1 MCGGRSD
8 DSSQDTSGSYNEA
21 AQNFQA
27 ANPSYPSSSNFSAR
41 SASSIG
47 AMANQSFAGGMDEGQ
62 GNVNFSTISGG
73 ISSDDSPSYSTP
85 TFGNQSTNFS
95 VGTFSGSN
103 DPYES
108 EMLSTGRSTIPGT
121 NFRSGNLGG
130 MDEGQDGSPIGNFG
144 MGEGQRNVNFS
155 TLSGG
160 QNTRPSYNTPT
171 FGLPAIIGP
180 NKSVGTYTGSYD
192 PSEQDE
198 EQTSAL
204 SDDFLDEQG
213 RADMDL
219 LGKEISDYF
228 DNPLVKAGQFAEG
241 LFKSKNDM
249 GGKSRPSSFFTTD
262 AGLPN
267 NRLGDM
273 AIGVQQG
280 GKLTTDSSGKA
291 AYVTMPDGTIIG
303 QQPNMSGGGG
313 GGGGRQT
320 QTPLDPCPAGFKLD
334 PTTNSCQPVTDSA
347 SGTMGSKFVR
357 NVDMPDFS
365 NYGLVGGE
373 HRFFT
378 EMPGIINAKDGLP
391 RHPTGEVKGAGGPK
405 DDLVGPIMLS
415 NKEYVMPHEMIMEEG
430 DGNYDKGIMLLEK
443 KRMSALRKYRDRN
456 KSSGR
461 NTA

>member
-1 MCGGRSD
+1 MC
-8 DSSQDTSGSYNEA
+8 TSGG
-21 AQNFQA
+21 
-27 ANPSYPSSSNFSAR
+27 SA
-41 SASSIG
+41 ASSVG
-47 AMANQSFAGGMDEGQ
+47 DMDNKSFSGGMNEGQ
-62 GNVNFSTISGG
+62 GSVNFSTYSSGDNTSLNEG
-73 ISSDDSPSYSTP
+73 QGSVNFSTTSSGFSSDDSPSYNTP
-85 TFGNQSTNFS
+85 TFGNQSRNFS

-130 MDEGQDGSPIGNFG
+130 MDEGQDGYRSSPMTGFA
-144 MGEGQRNVNFS
+144 MGQGQKDVDFS

-160 QNTRPSYNTPT
+160 QNIQPSYNTPT
-171 FGLPAIIGP
+171 FGLPSIMGP
-180 NKSVGTYTGSYD
+180 NKSVGTYTGRYEYD

-213 RADMDL
+213 RKDMDD
-219 LGKEISDYF
+219 LGKEIADYF
-228 DNPLVKAGQFAEG
+228 NNPLVKAGQFTEG
-241 LFKSKNDM
+241 LFKSKNEM
-249 GGKSRPSSFFTTD
+249 GGKSRPSSLFTTD

-280 GKLTTDSSGKA
+280 GKLTRDSSGKA
-291 AYVTMPDGTIIG
+291 AYVTMPDGTVIG
-303 QQPNMSGGGG
+303 QQPNTGGGGGG

-334 PTTNSCQPVTDSA
+334 PVTNSCQPVKDETG
-347 SGTMGSKFVR
+347 GTIGTKFVR

-415 NKEYVMPHEMIMEEG
+415 NKEYVMPHEMIIEEG
-430 DGNYDKGIMLLEK
+430 NGNYDKGIMLLEK

>member
-27 ANPSYPSSSNFSAR
+27 ANPSYPSSGNYSAR

-47 AMANQSFAGGMDEGQ
+47 MANQSFAGGL
-62 GNVNFSTISGG
+62 N
-73 ISSDDSPSYSTP
+73 
-85 TFGNQSTNFS
+85 
-95 VGTFSGSN
+95 
-103 DPYES
+103 
-108 EMLSTGRSTIPGT
+108 
-121 NFRSGNLGG
+121 
-130 MDEGQDGSPIGNFG
+130 EGQDGTPIGNFG
-144 MGEGQRNVNFS
+144 MGEGQGNVNFS
-155 TLSGG
+155 GATSDDGFA
-160 QNTRPSYNTPT
+160 YNTPT
-171 FGLPAIIGP
+171 FGNQGP
-180 NKSVGTYTGSYD
+180 NVSVTNFRSGNLYGGYEDDPAYDADIFGRRGGPTGRGGNLQGFDKTGYEGRSDQPRDPNVSSMGAFADSATRGGLLGRVADFAPIGGIMSALTGRSNMDRRRDNVMEFFDSGAEFNEDSGKLELDIDSGTLKMSDSGNVTYSGKPDPNYTGIYSN
-192 PSEQDE
+192 
-198 EQTSAL
+198 L
-204 SDDFLDEQG
+204 V
-213 RADMDL
+213 
-219 LGKEISDYF
+219 
-228 DNPLVKAGQFAEG
+228 NP
-241 LFKSKNDM
+241 
-249 GGKSRPSSFFTTD
+249 PT
-262 AGLPN
+262 
-267 NRLGDM
+267 
-273 AIGVQQG
+273 
-280 GKLTTDSSGKA
+280 
-291 AYVTMPDGTIIG
+291 
-303 QQPNMSGGGG
+303 GGGG
-313 GGGGRQT
+313 GGGQRG
-320 QTPLDPCPAGFKLD
+320 QTPLDPCPSGFKLD
-334 PTTNSCQPVTDSA
+334 SATNACVPVDD
-347 SGTMGSKFVR
+347 GDGEGVMGSKFVR

>member
-8 DSSQDTSGSYNEA
+8 DSSQDTSGSYTQA
-21 AQNFQA
+21 SQNFQA
-27 ANPSYPSSSNFSAR
+27 ANPS
-41 SASSIG
+41 G
-47 AMANQSFAGGMDEGQ
+47 DGGMNEGQ
-62 GNVNFSTISGG
+62 YNVNFSTYSGG
-73 ISSDDSPSYSTP
+73 ISSGDSPSYNTP

-95 VGTFSGSN
+95 VGTFSGSD

-108 EMLSTGRSTIPGT
+108 EMLSTGRNTIPGT

-130 MDEGQDGSPIGNFG
+130 MNEGQDGSPIGNFG
-144 MGEGQRNVNFS
+144 MGEGQINVNFS
-155 TLSGG
+155 NLSGG

-219 LGKEISDYF
+219 LGKEIADYF
-228 DNPLVKAGQFAEG
+228 DNPLVKAGQFTEG

-303 QQPNMSGGGG
+303 QQPNMGGGG
-313 GGGGRQT
+313 GGGGQQT

-334 PTTNSCQPVTDSA
+334 PVTNSCQPVTDSE
-347 SGTMGSKFVR
+347 SGTMGTKFVR